1 MEIETHKI
9 EKSERLEQEKK
20 IRKALL
26 NGDIIIDKNGHRI
39 DRYYYSPEDSK
50 FNPEC
55 IIETTFIDE
64 CGLSRKYITKNL
76 VDNVAYRLST
86 RLKGI

>member
-9 EKSERLEQEKK
+9 EKSERSEQEKK

-26 NGDIIIDKNGHRI
+26 NGDVIIDRNGHRI
-39 DRYYYSPEDSK
+39 DKYYYSPEDSK

-64 CGLSRKYITKNL
+64 GELSRREITKNL
-76 VDNVAYRLST
+76 IDNVAYHLSV